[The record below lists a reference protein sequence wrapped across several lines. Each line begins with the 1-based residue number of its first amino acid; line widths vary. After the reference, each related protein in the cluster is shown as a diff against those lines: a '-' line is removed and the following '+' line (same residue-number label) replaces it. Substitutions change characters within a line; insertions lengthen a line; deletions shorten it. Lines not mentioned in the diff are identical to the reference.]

1 MDTRTIKYAIAP
13 MEDGLVDVVVV
24 NLLLAKAYADI
35 CQRLN
40 ARRKLERNWI
50 RSSYQDAIHDSN
62 NIESM
67 WNGENQSA
75 A

>member
-1 MDTRTIKYAIAP
+1 MDTRNTIKFAIAP

-40 ARRKLERNWI
+40 ARRRLERSWAH
-50 RSSYQDAIHDSN
+50 SSYQAGNTNS
-62 NIESM
+62 IERM